1 MRRGGLRSAFRR
13 GGTRLPSQSRARGGV
28 GTRARRRAKPRALD
42 LFSGAGGL
50 TQGLRQAGYSVI
62 GAVEI
67 DAGACTTY
75 RLNHKRVHL
84 WEKDISH
91 LTGTAIMQQLKLR
104 RGELDLLAACPPCEG
119 FSTMRTKN
127 GARRNLDR
135 RNDLIFEVLRI
146 IRSIRPVSIMLENVP
161 GLARNYRFRKFV
173 KDLQRLGYKTKWA
186 VLNAADYGVPQH
198 RRRLVLLGSLAREP
212 EFALTDPRRWTV
224 RQTIG
229 RLNVPERSRDP
240 LHNYAPRRS
249 PKVQRIIEGIPHN
262 GGSRRALRLSEQLK
276 CHRKFDGFY
285 DVYGRMAWDMPSP
298 TITGGC
304 INPSK
309 GRFLHPRFDRAIT
322 LREAALLQSFPRKYR
337 FSLKWGRYPAANL
350 IGNALP
356 PEFVRRHAA
365 ALTKARKT
373 GLPVKTEAR

>member
-1 MRRGGLRSAFRR
+1 MRQTHSVK
-13 GGTRLPSQSRARGGV
+13 TRV
-28 GTRARRRAKPRALD
+28 KPKAVD

-50 TQGLRQAGYSVI
+50 TEGLRQAGYSVV

-67 DAGACTTY
+67 DARACATY

-84 WEKDISH
+84 WEKDISRVS
-91 LTGTAIMQQLKLR
+91 GTAIMRELELR

-135 RNDLIFEVLRI
+135 RNDLIFDVLRI
-146 IRSIRPVSIMLENVP
+146 VRSVMPVSVMLENVP
-161 GLARNYRFRKFV
+161 GLSRNYRFRSFV
-173 KDLQRLGYKTKWA
+173 KSLEGLGYKTKWA
-186 VLNAADYGVPQH
+186 VVNAADYGVPQH
-198 RRRLVLLGSLAREP
+198 RRRLVLLACLMGQP
-212 EFALTDPRRWTV
+212 DFAKKASRRWTV
-224 RQTIG
+224 RQTIS
-229 RLNVPERSRDP
+229 RLNPPERSRDP
-240 LHNYAPRRS
+240 LHNYAPPRRS
-249 PKVQRIIEGIPHN
+249 EKIQRIIERIPRN
-262 GGSRRALRLSEQLK
+262 GGSRESLKLSEQLK

-285 DVYGRMAWDMPSP
+285 DVYGRMAWDTPSP

-309 GRFLHPRFDRAIT
+309 GRFLHPRFNRAIT
-322 LREAALLQSFPRKYR
+322 LREAALLQSFPRTYQ
-337 FSLKWGRYPAANL
+337 FSLQWGRYPAANL

-365 ALTKARKT
+365 ALSKTRRSVETMRQSAR
-373 GLPVKTEAR
+373 G